1 MHTISGSATYSPQG
15 SDVEVPADFKTEYHP
30 WSGCSLLF
38 QSAEDFDC
46 LDVPAMKP
54 DEQPWWPFKTKA
66 DLEFA
71 DIAIQAG
78 LNASHVDALLSIISR
93 VADKSAS
100 VTFKNENELCLA
112 CDWAAQEL
120 TPVCPFPVMVS
131 LHLSQFKCIF
141 CA

>member
-1 MHTISGSATYSPQG
+1 MHTISGLATYSPQG
-15 SDVEVPADFKTEYHP
+15 SDVKVPADFKTEYHP
-30 WSGCSLLF
+30 WSRCSPLF
-38 QSAEDFDC
+38 QSAKDFGHS
-46 LDVPAMKP
+46 DVPAMKP
-54 DEQPWWPFKTKA
+54 DEQPWQPFKTKV

-131 LHLSQFKCIF
+131 LHLSQFKHIF